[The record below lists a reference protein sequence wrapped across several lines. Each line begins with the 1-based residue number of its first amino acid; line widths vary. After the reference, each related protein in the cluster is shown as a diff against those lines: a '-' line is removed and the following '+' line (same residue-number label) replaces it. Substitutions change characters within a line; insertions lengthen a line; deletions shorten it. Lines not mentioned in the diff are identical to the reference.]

1 MGDKR
6 AFGRKAL
13 ARCGSAGNG
22 RPSWRPLRTAG
33 TADTLGTTRCRPAPP
48 QAEGQRRPRTGPL
61 PRATGY
67 TRPPAPAVASSPDYR
82 PGVAAS
88 SSRAASLASA
98 AAVGSPWTAALVIAP
113 SASRVRWTA
122 VAGGAPA
129 ARARPAR

>member
-6 AFGRKAL
+6 AFERKAL
-13 ARCGSAGNG
+13 ARCGSARNA
-22 RPSWRPLRTAG
+22 RIRRHPTS
-33 TADTLGTTRCRPAPP
+33 TTRYHPVP
-48 QAEGQRRPRTGPL
+48 QLTCSTALVTAAGRTVGI
-61 PRATGY
+61 RAGAAGY
-67 TRPPAPAVASSPDYR
+67 RAGAAS
-82 PGVAAS
+82 S

-129 ARARPAR
+129 ASTRPAR